1 MKRPPYSG
9 RLRRRRRPRPAAGR
23 KLTLPLL
30 EELIP
35 TELPIA
41 CSLSASEL
49 PARLAQIAQ
58 LGRDALV
65 DVELSGTYATLRFA
79 AGAGV
84 RERVTSVVAAESAC
98 CAFVAMK
105 VSDKPDAVVLDI
117 TAPEDAELVLH
128 ELVDAFR
135 GEPQAA

>member
-1 MKRPPYSG
+1 M
-9 RLRRRRRPRPAAGR
+9 
-23 KLTLPLL
+23 
-30 EELIP
+30 P

-41 CSLSASEL
+41 CSLSAAEQ
-49 PARLAQIAQ
+49 PVRLAQMAE

-65 DVELSGTYATLRFA
+65 DVNLIARHATLRFA

-84 RERVTSVVAAESAC
+84 RERVESFAVAESAC
-98 CAFVAMK
+98 CAFLAMQ
-105 VSDKPDAVVLDI
+105 VSDEPDTVVLDVS
-117 TAPEDAELVLH
+117 APEDAELVLR

>member
-1 MKRPPYSG
+1 M
-9 RLRRRRRPRPAAGR
+9 
-23 KLTLPLL
+23 
-30 EELIP
+30 P

-41 CSLSASEL
+41 CSLSAAEL
-49 PARLAQIAQ
+49 PARLAQMAE

-65 DVELSGTYATLRFA
+65 DVELSGTHATLRFA
-79 AGAGV
+79 AGA
-84 RERVTSVVAAESAC
+84 RERVTSVVAVESAC
-98 CAFVAMK
+98 CAFLAMQ
-105 VSDKPDAVVLDI
+105 VSDEPDGVVLDI

>member
-1 MKRPPYSG
+1 MM
-9 RLRRRRRPRPAAGR
+9 
-23 KLTLPLL
+23 
-30 EELIP
+30 P

-41 CSLSASEL
+41 CSLSATEL
-49 PARLAQIAQ
+49 PARLAQIAE

-65 DVELSGTYATLRFA
+65 NVELSGTHATLRFA

-98 CAFVAMK
+98 CALLAMR
-105 VSDKPDAVVLDI
+105 VSDEPGAVVLDI
-117 TAPEDAELVLH
+117 PAPEDADLVLR

-135 GEPQAA
+135 AELQAA

>member
-1 MKRPPYSG
+1 M
-9 RLRRRRRPRPAAGR
+9 
-23 KLTLPLL
+23 
-30 EELIP
+30 P

-41 CSLSASEL
+41 CSLSATEL
-49 PARLAQIAQ
+49 PARLAQMAE

-65 DVELSGTYATLRFA
+65 DVKLRGTDATLRFG

-98 CAFVAMK
+98 CAFLAME
-105 VSDKPDAVVLDI
+105 VSEEADAVVLDI
-117 TAPEDAELVLH
+117 TAPADAELVLH

>member
-1 MKRPPYSG
+1 M
-9 RLRRRRRPRPAAGR
+9 
-23 KLTLPLL
+23 
-30 EELIP
+30 P
-35 TELPIA
+35 TEPPIA
-41 CSLSASEL
+41 CSLSAAEL

-65 DVELSGTYATLRFA
+65 NVELSGTHATLHFA
-79 AGAGV
+79 AGADV
-84 RERVTSVVAAESAC
+84 RGRVTRVVAAESAC
-98 CAFVAMK
+98 CAFLAMQ
-105 VSDKPDAVVLDI
+105 VRDEPDGVVLDI

>member
-1 MKRPPYSG
+1 M
-9 RLRRRRRPRPAAGR
+9 
-23 KLTLPLL
+23 
-30 EELIP
+30 P

-41 CSLSASEL
+41 CSLSATEL
-49 PARLAQIAQ
+49 PARFAQMAE

-65 DVELSGTYATLRFA
+65 AVELSGTHATLRFA

-98 CAFVAMK
+98 CAFLAMQ
-105 VSDKPDAVVLDI
+105 VRDEPDAVVLDI
-117 TAPEDAELVLH
+117 TAPEDAEPVLR

>member
-1 MKRPPYSG
+1 M
-9 RLRRRRRPRPAAGR
+9 
-23 KLTLPLL
+23 
-30 EELIP
+30 P

-41 CSLSASEL
+41 CSLSATEL
-49 PARLAQIAQ
+49 PARFAQMAQ

-65 DVELSGTYATLRFA
+65 DVELSGTHATLRFA

-98 CAFVAMK
+98 CAFLAMQIR
-105 VSDKPDAVVLDI
+105 DEPDAVVLDI
-117 TAPEDAELVLH
+117 TAPEDAELVLR